1 MKVSWLGWSLLSLL
15 AVPTL
20 AAPSESETKAGNRLE
35 KRRNNRGVDA
45 EEPSIFNGLDV
56 PPLLQLTPDNFDEL
70 IKEGTWSVLPA
81 LQKIPNPIF
90 RDTDWLQARQAL
102 FAIMRS
108 LQKGSACLSDHI

>member
-1 MKVSWLGWSLLSLL
+1 MKVSWFGWSLLSLL

-56 PPLLQLTPDNFDEL
+56 PPLLQLTPDNYEEL
-70 IKEGTWSVLPA
+70 LKDGTWSEPSA
-81 LQKIPNPIF
+81 LQNIASLVLDHTNY
-90 RDTDWLQARQAL
+90 LQARQAL
-102 FAIMRS
+102 FTIMRP
-108 LQKGSACLSDHI
+108 LQEGCACLPDHI

>member
-20 AAPSESETKAGNRLE
+20 GAPSDSETKAGNRLE
-35 KRRNNRGVDA
+35 KRRKDRGVDA

-70 IKEGTWSVLPA
+70 IKDGTWSVPPA
-81 LQKIPNPIF
+81 LQTIAF
-90 RDTDWLQARQAL
+90 FVLDRTDRLQAR
-102 FAIMRS
+102 
-108 LQKGSACLSDHI
+108 

>member
-20 AAPSESETKAGNRLE
+20 GAPSDSETKAGNRLE
-35 KRRNNRGVDA
+35 KRRKDRGVDP

-70 IKEGTWSVLPA
+70 TKDGTWSVPPT
-81 LQKIPNPIF
+81 LQTTAF
-90 RDTDWLQARQAL
+90 FVLDHTDRL
-102 FAIMRS
+102 
-108 LQKGSACLSDHI
+108 